1 MAESFLVSKG
11 TLRSQSGGLHC
22 ARVGARAT
30 GSRDDPI
37 TARDLERVRSRL
49 SWRLCCE
56 NGGEENFGYV
66 SPWLLAP
73 YPPLKSN
80 LA

>member
-11 TLRSQSGGLHC
+11 TLRSKSGGLHC
-22 ARVGARAT
+22 ARVEARAT
-30 GSRDDPI
+30 GSRHAPT

-49 SWRLCCE
+49 IWRLCCE
-56 NGGEENFGYV
+56 NGGEENFRYV
-66 SPWLLAP
+66 SPLLLAP
-73 YPPLKSN
+73 YPPLKPN